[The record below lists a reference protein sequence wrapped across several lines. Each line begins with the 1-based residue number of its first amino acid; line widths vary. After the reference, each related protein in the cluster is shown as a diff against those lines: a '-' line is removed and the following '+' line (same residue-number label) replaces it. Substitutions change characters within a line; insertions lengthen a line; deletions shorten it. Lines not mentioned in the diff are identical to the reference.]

1 MDSMS
6 AFAARNAS
14 VVGMPIPGFGGID
27 ARTSEQDW
35 VVTGSRQGQDFRLYV
50 SPHVSRDQAIRAAV
64 SALNLT
70 PATLDWISAARR
82 DHVEQCVRMDDEWLR
97 SRSL

>member
-1 MDSMS
+1 MDRLSVS
-6 AFAARNAS
+6 GQHDAS

-35 VVTGSRQGQDFRLYV
+35 VVTGSRLGQQFRLYV
-50 SPHVSRDQAIRAAV
+50 SPHVTRDAAISAAA

-70 PATLDWISAARR
+70 PDTLDWITAARR
-82 DHVEQCVRMDDEWLR
+82 DHVERCVRMDDGWLR
-97 SRSL
+97 SRSA